1 MANTS
6 HFHGICQFHL
16 ESIQNVQKYD
26 IPQDYVSWH
35 FIFPIK
41 SAENRSHFVFC
52 PGKIQNWKKKKKK
65 KEEKIIIFMKFMEK
79 EVKKVG
85 SRRIWSYDQKNCLVL
100 PTSSYTLSKTAHVN
114 YYKILYLTFLK
125 LFLQRNI

>member
-41 SAENRSHFVFC
+41 SAENDRHFVFSLTS
-52 PGKIQNWKKKKKK
+52 GQNWGKKKKGN
-65 KEEKIIIFMKFMEK
+65 KIFISMKCMEK
-79 EVKKVG
+79 GIKKVVAP
-85 SRRIWSYDQKNCLVL
+85 RIWSYDQKINFYSL
-100 PTSSYTLSKTAHVN
+100 PLEVIDNLEKTSRSCD
-114 YYKILYLTFLK
+114 
-125 LFLQRNI
+125 